1 MALYRSA
8 YGLRQ
13 ATSPMPFQAG
23 DVMWA
28 DFFYSFASVGLL
40 TTDKLELGLL
50 PAGCQIVDAILM
62 PESLNGNASIGIM
75 SGEAGLND
83 AARTVGAELWSAS
96 AVASTPARLALLTG
110 FKLGVANVD
119 RGIGYTTSADIV
131 AGAGKQ
137 VTLRLFYSMP

>member
-50 PAGCQIVDAILM
+50 PAGSQIVDAM
-62 PESLNGNASIGIM
+62 
-75 SGEAGLND
+75 
-83 AARTVGAELWSAS
+83 
-96 AVASTPARLALLTG
+96 
-110 FKLGVANVD
+110 
-119 RGIGYTTSADIV
+119 
-131 AGAGKQ
+131 
-137 VTLRLFYSMP
+137 